1 MGHSISVEESHI
13 LMEVLPFHPKV
24 VDFLFKFPARSI
36 PLARPLFQKTP
47 NSDRRGVQI
56 RHRQKLRIQQ
66 IMETPG
72 LGRRRRDRVL
82 A

>member
-1 MGHSISVEESHI
+1 
-13 LMEVLPFHPKV
+13 MEVLPFHPKV
-24 VDFLFKFPARSI
+24 VDFLFEFPARSI
-36 PLARPLFQKTP
+36 RLARPLFQKTS

-56 RHRQKLRIQQ
+56 RRPRKLQIQQ
-66 IMETPG
+66 ILETPG